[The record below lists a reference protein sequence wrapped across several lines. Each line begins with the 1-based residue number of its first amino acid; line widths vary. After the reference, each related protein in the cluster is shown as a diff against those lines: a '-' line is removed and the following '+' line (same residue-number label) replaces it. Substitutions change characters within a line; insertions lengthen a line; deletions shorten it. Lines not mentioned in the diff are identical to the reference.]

1 MSEVTDVTTDH
12 MYRSPETGGALGAV
26 VDRCARI
33 VLISCRAKF
42 DLVPEVRAISEWS
55 C

>member
-1 MSEVTDVTTDH
+1 MSEVTDVTT
-12 MYRSPETGGALGAV
+12 YRSPDTGGALGAV
-26 VDRCARI
+26 VDRCARV